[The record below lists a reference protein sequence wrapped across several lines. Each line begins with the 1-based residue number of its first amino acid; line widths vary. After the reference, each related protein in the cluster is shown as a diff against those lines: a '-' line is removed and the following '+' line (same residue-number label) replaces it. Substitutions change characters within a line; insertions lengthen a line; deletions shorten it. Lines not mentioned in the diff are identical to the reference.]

1 MILQSSVNST
11 TKCSVRM
18 VTSLTPQIP
27 PNLHSSLLTEMS
39 FVSFPSDPNMMNAK
53 QLDQFK
59 LNYAEMIVEGMDMDS
74 LITFAVESIEQNI
87 KDWDEDDVKSEI
99 LDYYGEETLMDLM
112 PEQPQPTTE
121 IGALESTA
129 SDYGVGK

>member
-1 MILQSSVNST
+1 
-11 TKCSVRM
+11 
-18 VTSLTPQIP
+18 
-27 PNLHSSLLTEMS
+27 MS
-39 FVSFPSDPNMMNAK
+39 FISFPTDPNSMNAK

-59 LNYAEMIVEGMDMDS
+59 LNYAEMIVEGMDMDT

-112 PEQPQPTTE
+112 PESPQQTTE
-121 IGALESTA
+121 ISALEATS

>member
-1 MILQSSVNST
+1 
-11 TKCSVRM
+11 
-18 VTSLTPQIP
+18 
-27 PNLHSSLLTEMS
+27 MS
-39 FVSFPSDPNMMNAK
+39 FISFPTDPNVMNAK

-59 LNYAEMIVEGMDMDS
+59 LNYAEMIVEGMDMDT

-112 PEQPQPTTE
+112 PEQPQPMTE
-121 IGALESTA
+121 IGALEATA
-129 SDYGVGK
+129 PDYGVGK

>member
-1 MILQSSVNST
+1 MTFAGNYQGPLYAPHPDLKGKMNS
-11 TKCSVRM
+11 
-18 VTSLTPQIP
+18 
-27 PNLHSSLLTEMS
+27 
-39 FVSFPSDPNMMNAK
+39 K

-59 LNYAEMIVEGMDMDS
+59 LNYAEMIVEGMDMDT

-112 PEQPQPTTE
+112 PTSPQQTTE
-121 IGALESTA
+121 IGSLEATA
-129 SDYGVGK
+129 NDYGVGK

>member
-1 MILQSSVNST
+1 ML
-11 TKCSVRM
+11 
-18 VTSLTPQIP
+18 
-27 PNLHSSLLTEMS
+27 MS
-39 FVSFPSDPNMMNAK
+39 FISFPTDPNVMNAK
-53 QLDQFK
+53 QLEQFK
-59 LNYAEMIVEGMDMDS
+59 LNYAELIVEGMDMDT

-112 PEQPQPTTE
+112 PEQPQPMTE
-121 IGALESTA
+121 IGALEATA